1 MSGMWLLR
9 LQPVPKVSKKLIINL
24 APVALFHTIAHVS
37 ACVSFSKM
45 AVSFTHVIKVRN
57 LSLSLFFSFLSS
69 VLCLKAFVLTD
80 KNDVLLF
87 RLLSQSS
94 RLFLHLCSWVSLSP
108 A

>member
-1 MSGMWLLR
+1 M
-9 LQPVPKVSKKLIINL
+9 PKVSKKLIINL

-57 LSLSLFFSFLSS
+57 LSFSLFFSFLSS